1 MPENCPW
8 VSFRV
13 FIASFQQSPL
23 QQKNK
28 GLARNGQTLV
38 FVYAV
43 SLPFE
48 ILGKLFS
55 KPAIYLQLF
64 EKNQTSTVIA
74 DIQAAIGDFDIDTF

>member
-48 ILGKLFS
+48 I
-55 KPAIYLQLF
+55 AI
-64 EKNQTSTVIA
+64 
-74 DIQAAIGDFDIDTF
+74 